1 MVPGLWFEMESVGPK
16 SRHYNDPTH
25 LVKKD
30 GVPLTVGGRRFW
42 DMEDPWVVD
51 YLTEKVIGQLKAGG
65 FGYLKV
71 DYNET
76 MGLGVDGGHS
86 LGDGLQRKVAASQ
99 RFFQKSGR
107 RFPALSLR
115 TAPAAATG

>member
-1 MVPGLWFEMESVGPK
+1 M
-16 SRHYNDPTH
+16 
-25 LVKKD
+25 
-30 GVPLTVGGRRFW
+30 
-42 DMEDPWVVD
+42 VD
-51 YLTEKVIGQLKAGG
+51 YLIEKVIGQLKAGG

-86 LGDGLQRKVAASQ
+86 LGTASSG
-99 RFFQKSGR
+99 RWRPPSGSSRKSGR

>member
-1 MVPGLWFEMESVGPK
+1 
-16 SRHYNDPTH
+16 
-25 LVKKD
+25 
-30 GVPLTVGGRRFW
+30 
-42 DMEDPWVVD
+42 MEDPWVVD

-86 LGDGLQRKVAASQ
+86 LGGRPPAEGGGL
-99 RFFQKSGR
+99 
-107 RFPALSLR
+107 PAVLPENPGGDSR
-115 TAPAAATG
+115 HCH